1 MRKRVLLS
9 VMSMTCGLMVSAQTV
24 QNIMGSTTRG
34 RALLQSSTLLPLPAK
49 VSAEDL
55 LGCPDGTVFGGEY
68 QESDDLMTGM
78 ASSDEGRKD
87 AATSV
92 YQHFSGC
99 FYKFNAIRFLGLF
112 SYYDTETGWHY
123 CSDRGGVDE
132 NGQMTKPVR
141 FKVAFY
147 EDGEDGNPGKEV
159 FSKIVDVVGEKTG
172 VKRGS
177 ETTGYSELYSF
188 HVDLGEDIKMEHGF
202 MQISA
207 VDTKDETI
215 DCYFALFTASSS
227 PEYSLMKVDKRD
239 GSDPMW
245 NQTLSCCYCF
255 YGSGELIAQKALMLN
270 RFLSPSVSNAGKYS
284 KVQVEVQNV
293 GQQDLSDVELQLW
306 LDGKL
311 LSKEK
316 LDAKM
321 TSMESYKYTFEA
333 RVDCSAPGK
342 HTIMVKNVT
351 PDCEDFVCE
360 SLSTEITVGD
370 GTVTYPESKSG
381 NNYYYIKNVKV
392 GDIDNPSEATPYS
405 DFTNLKT
412 AIQPGKTL
420 DLEITANKKRANF
433 GAWIDWNNNGSFDDA
448 GETLTVGSD
457 GKAQIT
463 IPTGN
468 NIKTGDK
475 RLRIVTALDTP
486 QPTGVYNFGETE
498 DYTLTVEKS
507 ADSPAIELQNNMVEA
522 TTNGDKKTVP
532 FSIANNGGNTLTA
545 DVRYEYILPNAP
557 TSEYTIEK
565 KDVPAKIKNMVIC
578 KKAQGVSEPESSA
591 ATEYV
596 LKYDKG
602 QNSLTGISNST
613 TATYAN
619 YLPGNML
626 ASLSG
631 MEISSVDVYVGTP
644 AKSNSIV
651 IYGQKTQ
658 SENGETVV
666 EQSFT
671 PKENSWNHVVL
682 DKPVK
687 IEDTDLWIGYK
698 TSGLT
703 GNQFSIGIDAGNA
716 VVGFGDM
723 VNIGED
729 EWWSMSDLGMDFNY
743 CIRANVSGKR
753 TPAIN
758 WLSIDKNHFEISAGG
773 SETLNVGVDA
783 TGLGKA
789 LYEAKME
796 ISSNDD
802 LSSVI
807 DVPVYI
813 VNDATTGI
821 YAKAYTGDATIKLSS
836 KSVSVSAEKEISSI
850 SVSDLAGRT
859 ISSTTVNGNEGRA
872 SLNPTTGAINIITV
886 RYADGTHTA
895 VKVPT
900 IN

>member
-1 MRKRVLLS
+1 
-9 VMSMTCGLMVSAQTV
+9 MVSAQTV
-24 QNIMGSTTRG
+24 QNIMGNTTRG
-34 RALLQSSTLLPLPAK
+34 RALLQSASLLPLPAK
-49 VSAEDL
+49 VSAEEL
-55 LGCPDGTVFGGEY
+55 LGCPEGTVFGGEY
-68 QESDDLMTGM
+68 QEADGLMTGM

-112 SYYDTETGWHY
+112 NYYDTETGWHY
-123 CSDRGGVDE
+123 CSDRGGIDD
-132 NGQMTKPVR
+132 NGQMTKPIQ

-159 FSKIVDVVGEKTG
+159 FSKIVDIVGEKTG

-177 ETTGYSELYSF
+177 EQEGYSELYSF
-188 HVDLGEDIKMEHGF
+188 HADLGEDIKMEHGF

-207 VDTKDETI
+207 VDTKDETT

-227 PEYSLMKVDKRD
+227 PEYSLMKIDKRD
-239 GSDPMW
+239 GSDLMW
-245 NQTLSCCYCF
+245 NKTLSCCYCF
-255 YGSGELIAQKALMLN
+255 YGSGELIAQKALKLN
-270 RFLSPSVSNAGKYS
+270 RFMSPTVSNASKYS

-293 GQQDLSDVELQLW
+293 GQQDLSDAELQLW

-311 LSKEK
+311 LATEK
-316 LDAKM
+316 IDA
-321 TSMESYKYTFEA
+321 TVATMESYKYTFGTRA
-333 RVDCSAPGK
+333 DCSAPGT
-342 HTIMVKNVT
+342 HNITVKNAT
-351 PDCEDFVCE
+351 PGCEDLVCD
-360 SLSTEITVGD
+360 SLSTEITIGD
-370 GTVTYPESKSG
+370 GTVTYPESESG
-381 NNYYYIKNVKV
+381 NNYYYITNVKV

-420 DLEITANKKRANF
+420 ELEITANKKRANF

-448 GETLTVGSD
+448 GETLSVGSD

-463 IPTGN
+463 IPTGC

-486 QPTGVYNFGETE
+486 QPSGVYGFGETE
-498 DYTLTVEKS
+498 DYTLTVEKA
-507 ADSPAIELQNNMVEA
+507 ADSPSIELQGEMIEA
-522 TTNGDKKTVP
+522 STSGDKKTIP
-532 FSIANNGGNTLTA
+532 FNIANTGGSTLSA
-545 DVRYEYILPNAP
+545 DIRYEYILPNAP

-565 KDVPAKIKNMVIC
+565 KDVPAEIKNKVIC
-578 KKAQGVSEPESSA
+578 KKAQGDAEPEASA
-591 ATEYV
+591 VTEYV

-602 QNSLTGISNST
+602 QNGLTGISNST
-613 TATYAN
+613 TATYAS

-631 MEISSVDVYVGTP
+631 MEISSVDVFVGTP
-644 AKSNSIV
+644 ANNNSIV

-658 SENGETVV
+658 SENGETIV
-666 EQSFT
+666 EQQFT
-671 PKENSWNHVVL
+671 AKENSWNHVVL
-682 DKPVK
+682 DQPVK
-687 IEDTDLWIGYK
+687 IGNTDLWVGYK

-703 GNQFSIGIDAGNA
+703 GNQYCVGIDAGNA

-758 WLSIDKNHFEISAGG
+758 WLSIDKSHFEINGG
-773 SETLNVGVDA
+773 GNETLNVNVDA
-783 TGLGKA
+783 TGLEKA

-796 ISSNDD
+796 IVSNDG
-802 LSSVI
+802 LSSAI

-813 VNDATTGI
+813 VNDAVSGI
-821 YAKAYTGDATIKLSS
+821 YAKAYTGDATIKLCG
-836 KSVSVSAEKEISSI
+836 KSVSVSAGKEISSI

-859 ISSTTVNGNEGRA
+859 TNSTIVHSREGRT
-872 SLNPTTGAINIITV
+872 SLIPTTGAINIITV
-886 RYADGTHTA
+886 RYADGTHTT
-895 VKVPT
+895 VKIPT